1 VAKKNS
7 LILIVLI
14 AFTAVPVGFAEVI
27 YVDANSPNDPGTGT
41 ASDPFRRI
49 QDAINDDGTG
59 SGDEI
64 EIRPGVYTG
73 PGNYNIDPNGF
84 AITIRSI
91 DPNDPDIVASTIID
105 PNRAGRGFD
114 FHTAESRD
122 CVVAGLTIR
131 NGYTVSGTDGG
142 AIICTQGS
150 SPTIRNCVIV
160 GCGAENAGGGVYC
173 DSSHPRIVNCLIKS
187 NSAGYY
193 GGGVSCVFS
202 SYGNSPVIAECVI
215 SSNTAGL
222 EGGGID
228 CGQSSPTI
236 GNCIISDNVAT
247 NGGGINCF
255 RESEVELAN
264 CTIAKNRATDFGGA
278 LYCQYG
284 GSVQLRNSIL
294 WANEASQGAQMSLP
308 FLYGQGSSASVY
320 YSNVQEGQAGVSVD
334 PCSTLN
340 WGEGNISED
349 PNFAV
354 FGPGVK
360 ANSWDF
366 HLSSKA
372 GRWDASIEDWVQDQF
387 TSPCIDTGDPNS
399 DYAREPWPHGGRVNM
414 GAYGGTRQAS
424 MNGNMA
430 DFNIDG
436 AVNLVDFAEFA
447 ERWLSEESCE
457 ACIEDL
463 TGDSKVD
470 STDLAILAYNWLW
483 QAQ

>member
-1 VAKKNS
+1 MTKPRD
-7 LILIVLI
+7 LILIIWTGLTI
-14 AFTAVPVGFAEVI
+14 ACVSHAEVI

-41 ASDPFRRI
+41 FSDPFRRI
-49 QDAINDDGTG
+49 QDAINDDSTG
-59 SGDEI
+59 SGDQI

-84 AITIRSI
+84 AITIGSS
-91 DPNDPDIVASTIID
+91 DPNDPEIVTSTIID

-114 FHTAESRD
+114 LHGGESRD
-122 CVVAGLTIR
+122 CVIAGLSIR
-131 NGYTVSGTDGG
+131 NGYTAADYDGG
-142 AIICTQGS
+142 GIRCLNNS
-150 SPTIRNCVIV
+150 NPTIRNCRIQYNHAI
-160 GCGAENAGGGVYC
+160 GTGGGVYC
-173 DSSHPRIVNCLIKS
+173 DSSHPRIINCLIKN

-202 SYGNSPVIAECVI
+202 SYGNSPVIAKCVI

-236 GNCIISDNVAT
+236 GNCIISNNVAT

-255 RESEVELAN
+255 RESEIELAN
-264 CTIAKNRATDFGGA
+264 CTIAKNRATDFGGG

-294 WANEASQGAQMSLP
+294 WANEGSQGTQIALP
-308 FLYGQGSSASVY
+308 LMGGLGSSASVY
-320 YSNVQEGQAGVSVD
+320 YSDVQEGQTSVFVD

-340 WGEGNISED
+340 WDESNIATD
-349 PNFAV
+349 PNFAL
-354 FGPGVK
+354 FGPGVE
-360 ANSWDF
+360 ADLWDF
-366 HLSSKA
+366 HLSSES
-372 GRWDASIEDWVQDQF
+372 GRWDARIEDWVQDQF
-387 TSPCIDTGDPNS
+387 TSSCIDAGDPNS
-399 DYAREPWPHGGRVNM
+399 DYASEPWPHGGRVNM
-414 GAYGGTRQAS
+414 GAYGETHQAS
-424 MNGNMA
+424 MNGNRA

-436 AVNLVDFAEFA
+436 AVNLVDFAAFA
-447 ERWLSEESCE
+447 KQWLSEE

-463 TGDSKVD
+463 TGDGKVD

-483 QAQ
+483 